1 MSYPWGVS
9 VYVDKHIRIFRR
21 KVDLMGLTLNTNV
34 SPERITAWK
43 SFLAYTADIGSIAGM
58 DTRMAL

>member
-1 MSYPWGVS
+1 
-9 VYVDKHIRIFRR
+9 
-21 KVDLMGLTLNTNV
+21 MGLTLNTNV

>member
-1 MSYPWGVS
+1 
-9 VYVDKHIRIFRR
+9 
-21 KVDLMGLTLNTNV
+21 MGLTLNTNV

-43 SFLAYTADIGSIAGM
+43 SFLAYTADIGPIAGM